1 MFQLMRLQFVIV
13 LLFCCISLMGQTIR
27 GLVVNS
33 NKEGIP
39 YANVV
44 LVAKNVVLVAK
55 TDSAYVA
62 GTVTTEEGEFT
73 LSPTGENILLD
84 NCLISVSHIGF
95 QTMYLQA
102 AEKMGTIVLADN
114 EEALGE
120 VTVSGHRSPS
130 IELITEYYG

>member
-44 LVAKNVVLVAK
+44 LVAKKGNLRCLLQGK
-55 TDSAYVA
+55 TYCWIIA
-62 GTVTTEEGEFT
+62 
-73 LSPTGENILLD
+73 
-84 NCLISVSHIGF
+84 
-95 QTMYLQA
+95 
-102 AEKMGTIVLADN
+102 
-114 EEALGE
+114 
-120 VTVSGHRSPS
+120 
-130 IELITEYYG
+130 